1 MAANRKERV
10 TLFLGGTSSER
21 DVSLAS
27 GVRIAAALRERGYD
41 VRTVDPAVGPF
52 SPAA

>member
-1 MAANRKERV
+1 MKKERI

-27 GVRIAAALRERGYD
+27 GVRIAADGERVV
-41 VRTVDPAVGPF
+41 VRDGTAVWNPE
-52 SPAA
+52 